1 MTVGHTTTMH
11 RGKRI
16 MRKISRSLA
25 AAVTT
30 LAVAG
35 ITVAGAVPATAA
47 PAKAAAASSAQC
59 DSIRDAIRQHAEAG
73 DKYTGLAKV
82 EASKANPDQD
92 KVAQYNAKAKAE
104 YQAAD
109 AYQVKYA
116 QQCS

>member
-1 MTVGHTTTMH
+1 
-11 RGKRI
+11 

-30 LAVAG
+30 LAVTG

-47 PAKAAAASSAQC
+47 PAAASSAQC
-59 DSIRDAIRQHAEAG
+59 DSIRAAIRQHAEAG
-73 DKYTGLAKV
+73 DKYQGLAKV